1 MTKYI
6 TILSYITII
15 NYLLANV
22 YFLILNIIIFL
33 ESDYMDENL
42 ELLEHIYKD
51 CDMSCITL
59 EKLLTELKEK
69 DNKIKKK
76 VEEILK
82 DYEKFLKTSK
92 KHLKDYNAPLE
103 ENSMMAKMGAKMGI
117 KKEVKCDNSDA
128 AIADMLIK
136 GITMGT
142 IDMEKKINNYQEI
155 VNKKYLEFA
164 KEFLAFQ
171 QETIDQLKIY
181 L

>member
-1 MTKYI
+1 
-6 TILSYITII
+6 
-15 NYLLANV
+15 
-22 YFLILNIIIFL
+22 
-33 ESDYMDENL
+33 MDENL
-42 ELLEHIYKD
+42 ELLEIIYKN

-59 EKLLTELKEK
+59 EKLLVELKEK

-76 VEEILK
+76 IEEILK
-82 DYEKFLKTSK
+82 DYEKFLNNSK

-103 ENSMMAKMGAKMGI
+103 KNSMIAKVGAKMGI

-136 GITMGT
+136 GITMGS
-142 IDMEKKINNYQEI
+142 IDIDKAITNYQDI

-164 KEFLAFQ
+164 KEFLKFQ
-171 QETIDQLKIY
+171 QETIEQLKQF